1 MYDQLSVMTR
11 KGQITVPAAIR
22 RALNLREG
30 DKVAFSLDD
39 EGSGR
44 ISVRPVRSVAD
55 MTAGIVK
62 PRRRPENL
70 KRLREAALDEVAA
83 DVLAETPAAPDS
95 RA

>member
-1 MYDQLSVMTR
+1 MFEQLSVITR
-11 KGQITVPAAIR
+11 KGQITVPAEIR

-39 EGSGR
+39 VASGC
-44 ISVRPVRSVAD
+44 ISVRPIRSVAD

-62 PRRRPENL
+62 PRRRPEDL

-83 DVLAETPAAPDS
+83 DVLAETPSGPE
-95 RA
+95 RPT